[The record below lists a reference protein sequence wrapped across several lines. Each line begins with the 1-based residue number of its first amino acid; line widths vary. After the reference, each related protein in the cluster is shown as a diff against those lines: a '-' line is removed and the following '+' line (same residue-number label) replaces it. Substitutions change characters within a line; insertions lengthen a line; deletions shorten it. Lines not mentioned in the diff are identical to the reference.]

1 MKKKIISLIL
11 AAVMV
16 ASLTACGDG
25 SDSDGGI
32 PDSGGGDDERVV
44 ELWTCWTEGG
54 ATGEKNLE
62 MIEQFEE
69 ETGVTVNQTNFTYD
83 MLHEKILTAAAGG
96 NVPDLIWGL
105 PEYIG
110 EFYKMGI
117 IEDLTDRFNEW
128 EDKDAL
134 SEAVV
139 NAMTIDGKV
148 VGIPYEMTV
157 RAYLTHADDLEAAGV
172 ETPVTWEDLLAQTD
186 YYDNNG
192 KYLTEIAATGVR
204 SAQEL
209 IVYLAQ
215 YDLEIATAQDDG
227 KYRNTWN
234 ENPNELEKATKVFQ
248 MYKDL
253 VDNGIVDPNCANYGW
268 EETDENF
275 ATGIVSSYVTGN
287 WLSEREVSNPDTMG
301 DVAVSAIPYP
311 SDGHEATYME
321 CKPLFILADSKNKD
335 DAFELATAFCSYDWQ
350 TAAFADRS
358 PRSDVSTDSKWSADF
373 QKLSDTGITF
383 PPVTLG
389 GITQAMQDA
398 LAMVLQEGEAPE
410 SAAEWLGNAVNDS
423 LADSGELSE

>member
-1 MKKKIISLIL
+1 MTFSL
-11 AAVMV
+11 AA
-16 ASLTACGDG
+16 CGG
-25 SDSDGGI
+25 GSSDSGSADS
-32 PDSGGGDDERVV
+32 DSGERVV
-44 ELWTCWTEGG
+44 ELWTCWTEG
-54 ATGEKNLE
+54 ADTEKAGLE
-62 MIEQFEE
+62 QIEKFEE

-110 EFYKMGI
+110 EFYNMGI
-117 IEDLTDRFNEW
+117 LEDLTDRFNEW

-139 NAMTIDGKV
+139 NAMTIDNKI

-157 RAYLTHADDLEAAGV
+157 RAYLTHTDDLEKAGIK
-172 ETPVTWEDLLAQTD
+172 TPETWEDLMAQKD
-186 YYDNNG
+186 YYDKNG
-192 KYLTEIAATGVR
+192 KYLTELACTGVR

-209 IVYLAQ
+209 LVYLAQ

-227 KYRNTWN
+227 KYKNTWN
-234 ENPNELEKATKVFQ
+234 ENADELAKAEKVFQ

-253 VDNGIVDPNCANYGW
+253 VDNGIIDPNCKNWGW

-275 ATGIVSSYVTGN
+275 ATGITSTYVTGN
-287 WLSEREVSNPDTMG
+287 WLAEREESNPDTMS

-311 SDGHEATYME
+311 SDGHQATYME
-321 CKPLFILADSKNKD
+321 CKPLFILKDSKNKD
-335 DAFELATAFCSYDWQ
+335 DAFALATAFCSKEWQ
-350 TAAFADRS
+350 EAGFADRS
-358 PRSDVSTDSKWSADF
+358 PRSDVSTDSKWSKDF
-373 QKLSDTGITF
+373 QALSETGITF

-398 LAMVLQEGEAPE
+398 IAKVLQEGETPKA
-410 SAAEWLGNAVNDS
+410 AAEWLSDAVNAS
-423 LADSGELSE
+423 LSDSGELSE